1 MKKLFVLA
9 LIVSLFCLGAVF
21 TEAGA
26 EPVTMRFS
34 ASMPAHNFMT
44 KQCIEWAQM
53 VEKNSGGTLKV
64 QIFDSAQLYKDPEL
78 AKAIATGAVESGI
91 MGSPFLGPQLVP
103 TMRVFQMPYLISTVD
118 EMIKVY
124 NSKIG
129 ESWKKVAASK
139 GVMIT
144 GLLVHPSP
152 EDQLIATTKPVKVPD
167 DLKGMTI
174 RVIGPDDAAL
184 MKKYGAAPSFI
195 PGMDVYP
202 ALQRGTLTGS
212 IGSVA
217 LQVDLK
223 RYEVAPYAIFLPIAG
238 AQAYYGINK
247 EFFDKLTKQQQKA
260 ILDAGVEMQ
269 KKTKKMTMDSL
280 AEAMVTL
287 KANMKELYKP
297 TPAEFAKWKAG
308 VEGLWAEQVKGNAD
322 LEQALKDTRALLKK

>member
-9 LIVSLFCLGAVF
+9 LIVCLFCLGAVL
-21 TEAGA
+21 TPAGA

-34 ASMPAHNFMT
+34 ASMPASNFMT
-44 KQCIEWAQM
+44 KQSIEWAQII
-53 VEKNSGGTLKV
+53 EKNSKGTIKV
-64 QIFDSAQLYKDPEL
+64 QVFDSAQLYKDPEL

-118 EMIKVY
+118 EMIKIY
-124 NSKIG
+124 KSKIG

-144 GLLVHPSP
+144 GLCVHPSP
-152 EDQLIATTKPVKVPD
+152 EDQMIAAKKPIRVPAD
-167 DLKGMTI
+167 IKGMTI

-202 ALQRGTLTGS
+202 ALQRGTLDGA
-212 IGSVA
+212 IGSVT

-223 RYEVAPYAIFLPIAG
+223 RYEVAPYAIYLPIGG

-247 EFFDKLTKQQQKA
+247 EFFDKLTKEQQKA
-260 ILDAGVEMQ
+260 ILDAGDEME
-269 KKTKKMTMDSL
+269 KKTKKLTMDDNAKKL
-280 AEAMVTL
+280 ETL
-287 KANMKELYKP
+287 KPQMKELYKP
-297 TPAEFAKWKAG
+297 TAKEFAQWKQG
-308 VEGLWAEQVKGNAD
+308 VEELWNELVKGNAD

>member
-1 MKKLFVLA
+1 MKKLFVFTLV
-9 LIVSLFCLGAVF
+9 VSLFCLGAIF
-21 TEAGA
+21 TQAGA

-44 KQCIEWAQM
+44 KQCAEWAQL
-53 VEKNSGGTLKV
+53 VEKNSDGELKV
-64 QIFDSAQLYKDPEL
+64 QVFDSAQLYKDPEL

-91 MGSPFLGPQLVP
+91 LGSPFLGTQLVP
-103 TMRVFQMPYLISTVD
+103 TLRVFQMPYLFSTVD

-124 NSKIG
+124 KSKVG
-129 ESWKKVAASK
+129 DNWKKVAAGK

-152 EDQLIATTKPVKVPD
+152 EDQLIATTKPVKVPAD
-167 DLKGMTI
+167 IKGMTI
-174 RVIGPDDAAL
+174 RVVGPDDSAL

-202 ALQRGTLTGS
+202 ALQRGTLNGA

-223 RYEVAPYAIFLPIAG
+223 RYEVAPYAIFLPIGG

-247 EFFDKLTKQQQKA
+247 EFFDKLTPKQQKA
-260 ILDAGVEMQ
+260 ILDAGVAME
-269 KKTKKMTMDSL
+269 KKTKKMTMDAL
-280 AEAMVTL
+280 AEAMIKL
-287 KANMKELYKP
+287 KANMKGIYTPTAKELAVWKEGV
-297 TPAEFAKWKAG
+297 AE
-308 VEGLWAEQVKGNAD
+308 LWAEQVKGNKD
-322 LEQALKDTRALLKK
+322 LEDALKETRAILKK